1 MSQWEYLIKPL
12 KLKRPIDEVPFEEH
26 IEMSVEEIGQ
36 LQEKQRTGEYPSFDS
51 QLQSH
56 LNLLGSDGWEVFHV
70 EINETFSNEYRVWAK
85 RRAEG

>member
-12 KLKRPIDEVPFEEH
+12 ELKTPISEVPLEEH
-26 IEMSVEEIGQ
+26 IEMSVEEIEL
-36 LQEKQRTGEYPSFDS
+36 LQDKQRTGEYPSFDS

-70 EINETFSNEYRVWAK
+70 EVHKTFTNEYKIWAK